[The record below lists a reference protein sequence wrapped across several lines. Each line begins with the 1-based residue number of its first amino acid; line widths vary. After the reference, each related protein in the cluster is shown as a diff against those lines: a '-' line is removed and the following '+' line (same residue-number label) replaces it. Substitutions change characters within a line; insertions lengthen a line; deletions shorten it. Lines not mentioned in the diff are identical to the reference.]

1 MFRRVVIKGKFL
13 NFTNLYIPLEL
24 LLVVKK
30 KRFYDWDVPDG
41 QVPIHRDPHE
51 GVDGYRPESNLQIAN
66 ETTHD
71 VPVDPFSCVRWI
83 HRERNHQQTTKKV
96 RRRERQ
102 QVVVYHLGGTYA
114 V

>member
-1 MFRRVVIKGKFL
+1 MSQS
-13 NFTNLYIPLEL
+13 E
-24 LLVVKK
+24 KK
-30 KRFYDWDVPDG
+30 KDLYEWDVPDG

-51 GVDGYRPESNLQIAN
+51 GVDRYRPESNLQIAN